1 MLLVAALGTRPTC
14 VLLLGSEPV
23 NLPIHKT
30 WIITV
35 FTWLCDLGKITD
47 FSELQNGTNNHR
59 IAFTE
64 LLGNL
69 IGIIHIRSNH
79 HPWQDAVDASIIITT
94 TITKL
99 TYLLSTHYVPDTVLR
114 GDTRKDSDKGF
125 KMLLL

>member
-30 WIITV
+30 WVITV
-35 FTWLCDLGKITD
+35 LLGYVTLGKLLT
-47 FSELQNGTNNHR
+47 SEFQNGTNNHR

-69 IGIIHIRSNH
+69 IGIIHIRSDH
-79 HPWQDAVDASIIITT
+79 HPWQDAVNASIIVTT
-94 TITKL
+94 TITSL

-114 GDTRKDSDKGF
+114 GEARRDSDTDF
-125 KMLLL
+125 RMLLL